1 MTKEVDSGPLH
12 INSSITLLAMLGESA
27 QDVVAEPIFGF
38 EFDVQGGCT
47 YINFILVVEL
57 AKLCENQYTVICNI
71 VIKS

>member
-1 MTKEVDSGPLH
+1 
-12 INSSITLLAMLGESA
+12 MLGESA